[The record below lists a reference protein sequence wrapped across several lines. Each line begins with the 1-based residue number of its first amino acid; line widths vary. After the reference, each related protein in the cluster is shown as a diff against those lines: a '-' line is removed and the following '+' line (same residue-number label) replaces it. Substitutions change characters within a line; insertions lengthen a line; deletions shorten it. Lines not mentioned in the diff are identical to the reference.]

1 MRLIDVEALGHPA
14 QGDRPPAGSAEA
26 ATPETTTAFALHAIA
41 KLLNSLL
48 HILFVA
54 SAEVL
59 CPSRCAADAHRL
71 RRPLG
76 PRAIEGQARKIA
88 VARAPARPTRSA
100 EAGIS
105 TGKRRKC
112 AIHHQTLKSPARRR
126 NCRVVIVRLI
136 LLPRSQNQFGVRFR
150 RWVLR
155 IQHHFQRESC
165 ESHEFHAYYI
175 SPAGHARQPEFAFG
189 VGRRS
194 VPLPR
199 QSIGR
204 GYRHSRQWRLAASR
218 RTIDF
223 IGWQSRGS
231 RHGLRRREGRHLLRR
246 QGRRKRNRRE

>member
-14 QGDRPPAGSAEA
+14 QGDRPPAGPAEA

-41 KLLNSLL
+41 KLLNSWL

-59 CPSRCAADAHRL
+59 CPSRGAADAHRL

-88 VARAPARPTRSA
+88 VARAPARPTRPA
-100 EAGIS
+100 QAGIS
-105 TGKRRKC
+105 TGKGREC
-112 AIHHQTLKSPARRR
+112 AVHRQTLKSPARRR

-136 LLPRSQNQFGVRFR
+136 LLARSQNQFGVRFR

-155 IQHHFQRESC
+155 IQYHFLCESC

-194 VPLPR
+194 VLLPR
-199 QSIGR
+199 QRVGR
-204 GYRHSRQWRLAASR
+204 GNHHSRQWRLAASS

-223 IGWQSRGS
+223 IGWRCG
-231 RHGLRRREGRHLLRR
+231 GGRRRTARPGGRRPPAR
-246 QGRRKRNRRE
+246 QGP

>member
-88 VARAPARPTRSA
+88 VARAPARPPPPPPTR
-100 EAGIS
+100 
-105 TGKRRKC
+105 
-112 AIHHQTLKSPARRR
+112 
-126 NCRVVIVRLI
+126 N
-136 LLPRSQNQFGVRFR
+136 F
-150 RWVLR
+150 
-155 IQHHFQRESC
+155 
-165 ESHEFHAYYI
+165 
-175 SPAGHARQPEFAFG
+175 
-189 VGRRS
+189 
-194 VPLPR
+194 PR
-199 QSIGR
+199 QGKEGAGPPPNFEIPGPPP
-204 GYRHSRQWRLAASR
+204 HFPPCFFLPIIAAAR
-218 RTIDF
+218 P
-223 IGWQSRGS
+223 
-231 RHGLRRREGRHLLRR
+231 
-246 QGRRKRNRRE
+246 

>member
-54 SAEVL
+54 SAEV
-59 CPSRCAADAHRL
+59 
-71 RRPLG
+71 
-76 PRAIEGQARKIA
+76 
-88 VARAPARPTRSA
+88 
-100 EAGIS
+100 
-105 TGKRRKC
+105 
-112 AIHHQTLKSPARRR
+112 
-126 NCRVVIVRLI
+126 
-136 LLPRSQNQFGVRFR
+136 
-150 RWVLR
+150 
-155 IQHHFQRESC
+155 
-165 ESHEFHAYYI
+165 HAYYI